1 MTAKE
6 LAEAA
11 RAHTRC
17 DGGIRTYDGRH
28 RIRCKQKD
36 PGKCHGCS
44 TIHRRH
50 TKIIIW
56 SGINKNRELSTQ
68 NVEIDGNHSFYFVTL
83 TAPSFGSVHKLDKH
97 SSNPTKCACG
107 ITHDAKDPYVSTP
120 IDTSR
125 YRYREQVLWNVWSN
139 DLYKRTQEKLRKVL
153 PGAEMC
159 SIREPQ
165 KRGVVHYHVLVRVP
179 ATVPQKE
186 AIKALKGMRKH
197 SITRMGNKYEWGR
210 QVDVKRVKTDGDDLQ
225 KTVSYISKLVGYTT
239 KSLGITENVF
249 SKPAMKFAKKLRE
262 VGATV
267 KCHRR
272 DCEGSEC
279 TSEAHTEL
287 GFHGQEFTQ
296 TDGWSFF
303 GYTYKSLREEMKAY
317 AEAQAAGSDD
327 PDAYQKALQ
336 RDFNHYPQIAKL
348 EMEDAIGEAN
358 LHKVYEA
365 RKASAERMLN
375 SWL

>member
-1 MTAKE
+1 MVTE
-6 LAEAA
+6 
-11 RAHTRC
+11 
-17 DGGIRTYDGRH
+17 
-28 RIRCKQKD
+28 
-36 PGKCHGCS
+36 
-44 TIHRRH
+44 
-50 TKIIIW
+50 
-56 SGINKNRELSTQ
+56 
-68 NVEIDGNHSFYFVTL
+68 VEIDANHTFYFVTL
-83 TAPSFGSVHKLDKH
+83 TAPSFGSVHRLDKH
-97 SSNPTKCACG
+97 GTNPTKCSCKK
-107 ITHDAKDPYVSTP
+107 THDATDPYVSTP

-165 KRGVVHYHVLVRVP
+165 KRGVVHYHILVRVP

-197 SITRMGNKYEWGR
+197 SITRMGDKYEWGR

-249 SKPAMKFAKKLRE
+249 SEPAMKFAKKLRE

-267 KCHRR
+267 KCHKRN
-272 DCEGSEC
+272 CEGSEC

-303 GYTYKSLREEMKAY
+303 GVTYKSLREKAQAY
-317 AEAQAAGSDD
+317 AETQAAGSDD

-336 RDFNHYPQIAKL
+336 RDHNHYPQIARL

-365 RKASAERMLN
+365 RKASAERMLD